1 MRSLRSLDTHVLLRS
16 TLIPILTLFIA
27 MPILAATASTS
38 TDVVGDD
45 GAPMVRV
52 PAGEFLM
59 GTDVGEHEDEKPLHR
74 VSLSA
79 FLIDT
84 YEVTVSRYAKFLEA
98 EDHDPPFLWAQA
110 KAADH
115 KDRPVIG
122 VDWYE
127 ASAYCRWAHKRL
139 PTEAEW
145 EKAARGTEGRIYPW
159 GNTAPTPAHAQYGD
173 RTGKGYG
180 SLARVG
186 THVAGKSPYGVH
198 DLAGNAW
205 EWVADRYEATYYQSH
220 ETQDPKGP
228 STGPLR
234 VLRGGS
240 WNSDASILRAANR
253 SGHVPSAKRSD
264 FGFRCARNVSP

>member
-1 MRSLRSLDTHVLLRS
+1 LRS
-16 TLIPILTLFIA
+16 TLIRTLTLFIA
-27 MPILAATASTS
+27 MPILTAAASTS

-59 GTDVGEHEDEKPLHR
+59 GTDVGEQEDEKPQHR

-79 FLIDT
+79 FLIDA

-98 EDHDPPFLWAQA
+98 EDREPPFLWAQA
-110 KAADH
+110 IDGDH
-115 KDRPVIG
+115 RDRPVIG
-122 VDWYE
+122 VDWYD

-145 EKAARGTEGRIYPW
+145 EKAARGTDGRIYPW
-159 GNTAPTPAHAQYGD
+159 GNAPPTASRAKYGGA
-173 RTGKGYG
+173 TWKGYA

-186 THVAGKSPYGVH
+186 SHAAGKSPYGVH

-205 EWVADRYEATYYQSH
+205 EWVADRYEANYYQSH
-220 ETQDPKGP
+220 GARDPKGP
-228 STGPLR
+228 SIGPLR
-234 VLRGGS
+234 ILRGGS
-240 WNSDASILRAANR
+240 WNSEAPILRAANR
-253 SGHVPSAKRSD
+253 SAYVPSAKRSD
-264 FGFRCARNVSP
+264 FGFRCARDVSA